1 MFLFKPSIV
10 LLMLWSVLATS
21 GIHFQLHPSIY
32 LINFFIFLEPQM
44 CLGAAAC
51 PGAGGNASTDFAAI
65 GVGLVKTYNLS
76 SSRSVLSIVFEA
88 FNHIASKPQT
98 VYQQTIM
105 SSSLF
110 YWVDMSVYAH
120 LLILA
125 IVFSLGGWYGW
136 LLIWHGRSNR
146 S

>member
-21 GIHFQLHPSIY
+21 GIHFQLYPSIY
-32 LINFFIFLEPQM
+32 LINFYIFLEPQM

-88 FNHIASKPQT
+88 FKAVCKLVCNYNHIASKPQT

-110 YWVDMSVYAH
+110 YWVENAYQNSPNFKVG
-120 LLILA
+120 LVL
-125 IVFSLGGWYGW
+125 
-136 LLIWHGRSNR
+136 
-146 S
+146 